1 MIKYPSILDT
11 IFDKLEN
18 SGAKVIIVGGFVRDS
33 LLKIDSKD
41 IDIEVYGISSFKQL
55 ENILQEFGD
64 VNSVGKSFGV
74 CKLQF
79 AGFGLDFSLPRSDS
93 KIDLGH
99 RGFEVK
105 INPNL
110 DFKTAASRRDFTI
123 NAIGYD
129 VRERKL
135 LDPFN
140 GLKDLKNKILRAVD
154 KNKFAEDP
162 LRVLRA
168 VQFCARFNLEMD
180 SDLYST
186 CRDMLKENQLDE
198 LASERIFEEIKKL
211 LLKSSK
217 PSIGL
222 RLLRDLNIKIFQ
234 INNEKLK
241 NIDDFIRFKT
251 TNDDTN
257 LTIMLALLYKDTNY
271 NIEKLTNSKSLDK
284 NINKL
289 LHVAKFFENK
299 TDKILYA
306 IAKEVNIENLTLYLK
321 ALNIEDKRMKL
332 LNNIKPKFHGK
343 DLLDLGVE
351 PSKEYSLILQSIYEA
366 QLRGEKTIYLPIFEL
381 SISITV

>member
-1 MIKYPSILDT
+1 MIDYPKQFDK
-11 IFDKLEN
+11 IFDKLDKSN
-18 SGAKVIIVGGFVRDS
+18 AKVIIVGGYVRDS

-64 VNSVGKSFGV
+64 VNIVGKSFGV

-79 AGFGLDFSLPRSDS
+79 AGFDLDFSLPRSDN
-93 KIDLGH
+93 KTGLGH
-99 RGFEVK
+99 RGFEVEV
-105 INPNL
+105 NPNL

-129 VRERKL
+129 VKEKKL

-140 GLKDLKNKILRAVD
+140 GLKDLETKILRYIN
-154 KNKFAEDP
+154 KNSFREDP

-168 VQFCARFNLEMD
+168 VQFCARFNLKMNP
-180 SDLYST
+180 DLYST
-186 CRDMLKENQLDE
+186 CRDMVKENQLNE
-198 LASERIFEEIKKL
+198 LTSERIFEEIKKL

-217 PSIGL
+217 PSVGL
-222 RLLRDLNIKIFQ
+222 KLLQDLDIKLFKIDDD
-234 INNEKLK
+234 KLK

-257 LTIMLALLYKDTNY
+257 LTIMLALLYKDTDY
-271 NIEKLTNSKSLDK
+271 NIEKLTNSKSLDR
-284 NINKL
+284 NINRL

-306 IAKEVNIENLTLYLK
+306 IAKDID
-321 ALNIEDKRMKL
+321 LNILALFLTALDVQKEAVDK
-332 LNNIKPKFHGK
+332 IDSIVPVIHGK
-343 DLLDLGVE
+343 DLLDLGIE
-351 PSKEYSLILQSIYEA
+351 PSKEYSQILQSIYEA
-366 QLRGEKTIYLPIFEL
+366 QLRGEKTIYLPILEL